1 VLKIGAFR
9 INSGRQHHKHIAKTA
24 SKNMQ
29 GYVARR
35 AFISASAIE
44 E

>member
-9 INSGRQHHKHIAKTA
+9 INSGRQHHKQIAKTA

-35 AFISASAIE
+35 VFISASAVE